1 MKLKYINIC
10 LLCAAMA
17 GFSSCND
24 YLDQEPESAIIPE
37 AFFTTDA
44 DLAAYTINLYNFF
57 SCIQPG
63 SYGIST
69 FGNDNHTDNQA
80 AMNYSSRWVPGE
92 WKVPTSTDDNKR
104 TDAWNFFQIR
114 DCNYF
119 FDNVLPKY
127 KEGKIT
133 GTDALIRH
141 YIGEMYVLRAYAYF
155 DKLQTIGD
163 CPIVET
169 AMADDEAALVEASKR
184 QPVTK
189 WLASFMEDLEPCT

>member
-57 SCIQPG
+57 SCIQPD

-92 WKVPTSTDDNKR
+92 
-104 TDAWNFFQIR
+104 
-114 DCNYF
+114 
-119 FDNVLPKY
+119 
-127 KEGKIT
+127 
-133 GTDALIRH
+133 
-141 YIGEMYVLRAYAYF
+141 
-155 DKLQTIGD
+155 
-163 CPIVET
+163 
-169 AMADDEAALVEASKR
+169 
-184 QPVTK
+184 
-189 WLASFMEDLEPCT
+189 